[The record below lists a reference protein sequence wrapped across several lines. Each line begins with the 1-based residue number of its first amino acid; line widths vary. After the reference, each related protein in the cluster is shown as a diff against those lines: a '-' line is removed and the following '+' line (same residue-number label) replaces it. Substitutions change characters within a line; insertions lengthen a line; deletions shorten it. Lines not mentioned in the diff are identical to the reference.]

1 MEIID
6 SFGDILRNY
15 PALAVFLTVGMG
27 FLLGRLRIGSFTLG
41 SVTAVLLVGVVVG
54 QFGITVSGP
63 LKTVFFLMFLFSI
76 GYSVGPE
83 FFKSLRGM
91 GLRQVLFAVLMSM
104 CCFAVTVGL
113 AFLFGYTKGETVGLF
128 RRLSDLLITYRRGD
142 RGYKQATCRSGNKR

>member
-1 MEIID
+1 MLSITSLLIYNVMEIID

-63 LKTVFFLMFLFSI
+63 LKTVFFLMFLF
-76 GYSVGPE
+76 
-83 FFKSLRGM
+83 FD
-91 GLRQVLFAVLMSM
+91 
-104 CCFAVTVGL
+104 
-113 AFLFGYTKGETVGLF
+113 
-128 RRLSDLLITYRRGD
+128 RL
-142 RGYKQATCRSGNKR
+142 QCRA

>member
-1 MEIID
+1 MEIIE

-91 GLRQVLFAVLMSM
+91 
-104 CCFAVTVGL
+104 
-113 AFLFGYTKGETVGLF
+113 
-128 RRLSDLLITYRRGD
+128 
-142 RGYKQATCRSGNKR
+142 